1 MLEQNKYRI
10 KVMLGLKTFT
20 YRIKKFFIINF
31 FFSIVSMGLSFAMPF
46 FYKMFIV
53 EVIISQ
59 KISKIKIVL
68 AGYIGIYLL
77 NLIISYIKNYNN
89 NRIVNSLT
97 FRIKFKIW
105 NNILRRDFSS
115 YENMNIGDLKMRLDD
130 DINCISTFADEQ
142 SINYLINLIST
153 IVLAIVLCVIE
164 WKLALISILA
174 IPLTFYLDSIVS
186 QKERNMSEENR
197 ENSQKQ
203 STWLHAS
210 IKGWREVKALNLKNH
225 EKRILVKFIHFHAV
239 FFSRY
244 NIFATTRI
252 LVLPKIKDE
261 FFMQFITYFIGG
273 LLIINDKLSIG
284 ALLVFVQYYN
294 MLANSVKIV
303 STSNA
308 NLVVNKVFIE
318 RIFDELNN
326 KNNTKKLKKLIP
338 ATFSDIAF
346 KDVNFKYA
354 NSEKE
359 VLKNFNFVINP
370 GERVAIIGKSGAGK
384 STILKLIA
392 GIINPSSGKV
402 LFSGQDVSRIK
413 TAEMYRRIGF
423 VMQDNILFNSTIK
436 ENLLLGT
443 KNITDE
449 HCDEACKKANI
460 YEYISSLPDGYNTI
474 IGERGIKLSGGQR
487 QRIVLARLFLR
498 DVDVYV
504 FDEATSAL
512 DQHNESIIHDAILK
526 ISKEKT
532 IIVAAHRQSSIDLCD
547 RRIDLNTNEV
557 VNA

>member
-10 KVMLGLKTFT
+10 KVLLGLKKFT
-20 YRIKKFFIINF
+20 YRTKKFFIINF
-31 FFSIVSMGLSFAMPF
+31 FLSIIAMALSFAIPF
-46 FYKMFIV
+46 FYKIFIV

-59 KISKIKIVL
+59 KISKMKIVL
-68 AGYIGIYLL
+68 AGYVGIYIL
-77 NLIISYIKNYNN
+77 NLIILYIKNYNN
-89 NRIVNSLT
+89 NRIVNILT
-97 FRIKFKIW
+97 FRVKFKIW
-105 NNILRRDFSS
+105 NNILKRDFAS
-115 YENMNIGDLKMRLDD
+115 YENMNIGDLKMRIDD
-130 DINCISTFADEQ
+130 DTTCISIFSDEQ
-142 SINYLINLIST
+142 SLNYLINVLST
-153 IVLAIVLCVIE
+153 IVLAIVLCIIE
-164 WKLALISILA
+164 WRLALITILA
-174 IPLTFYLDSIVS
+174 IPLTFYLDYIVS
-186 QKERNMSEENR
+186 QMERSMGEENR

-225 EKRILVKFIHFHAV
+225 ENKILVKFVHYHAV

-244 NIFATTRI
+244 NILSTTRI

-273 LLIINDKLSIG
+273 ILIINNKLSIG

-294 MLANSVKIV
+294 MLANSVKTI
-303 STSNA
+303 STANA
-308 NLVVNKVFIE
+308 NLIVNKVFIE
-318 RIFDELNN
+318 RMFDELNN
-326 KNNTKKLKKLIP
+326 KNNTKKPKKLLI
-338 ATFSDIAF
+338 TNSSDIIF
-346 KDVNFKYA
+346 KDVSFKYA

-359 VLKNFNFVINP
+359 VLKNFNFTIND

-402 LFSGQDVSRIK
+402 LFSGQDVSQIK
-413 TAEMYRRIGF
+413 TSELYRRIGF
-423 VMQDNILFNSTIK
+423 VMQDNILFNCTIK

-449 HCDEACKKANI
+449 ECDEACKKANI
-460 YEYISSLPDGYNTI
+460 YDYISSLADGYNTI

-487 QRIVLARLFLR
+487 QRIILARLFLR
-498 DVDVYV
+498 DIDVYV

-547 RRIDLNTNEV
+547 RRINLNTNEV
-557 VNA
+557 VNV